1 MPNTEIELNPVDF
14 ITVGTVGPKGR
25 RQFNLQAGQNS
36 QIITLTLEKEQARR
50 LAEAIRD
57 MLDELENQG
66 HGSEEPI
73 FDSKKWDMSLRDPIE
88 PQFRVSQMG
97 LGFDELQDKIILV
110 AQELIISDDDDD
122 LSIGNLGGDDDEDD
136 MDSAKPSVVRFW
148 GTKEQYRILSEHTFS
163 VIDQGRADP
172 KQNGHVIYYWT

>member
-25 RQFNLQAGQNS
+25 RQFNLQGGQNS

-57 MLDELENQG
+57 MLEELENQG

-73 FDSKKWDMSLRDPIE
+73 FNIKKWDMTLRDPIE

-110 AQELIISDDDDD
+110 AQELVVSE
-122 LSIGNLGGDDDEDD
+122 DDEEILDD
-136 MDSAKPSVVRFW
+136 IDDIDGIKPSVVRFW
-148 GTKEQYRILSEHTFS
+148 GTKEQYRVLSEHTFS
-163 VIDQGRADP
+163 IIDQGRADP

>member
-25 RQFNLQAGQNS
+25 RQFNLQGGQNS

-57 MLDELENQG
+57 MLEELENQG

-73 FDSKKWDMSLRDPIE
+73 FNIKKWDMTLRDPIE

-110 AQELIISDDDDD
+110 AQELVIS
-122 LSIGNLGGDDDEDD
+122 EDD
-136 MDSAKPSVVRFW
+136 GEILDDIDDIDGIKPSVVRFW
-148 GTKEQYRILSEHTFS
+148 GTKEQYRVLSEHTFS
-163 VIDQGRADP
+163 IIDQGRADP

>member
-1 MPNTEIELNPVDF
+1 MSNTEIELNPIDF

-25 RQFNLQAGQNS
+25 RQFNLQAGQNT

-73 FDSKKWDMSLRDPIE
+73 FNIKKWDMTLRDPIE

-110 AQELIISDDDDD
+110 AQELVVSEDDEEILGIID
-122 LSIGNLGGDDDEDD
+122 GDDDIDGI
-136 MDSAKPSVVRFW
+136 KPSVVRFW
-148 GTKEQYRILSEHTFS
+148 GTKAQYRVLSEHTFS

>member
-25 RQFNLQAGQNS
+25 RQFNLQAGQNT

-57 MLDELENQG
+57 MLEELDNQG

-73 FDSKKWDMSLRDPIE
+73 FNRGKWDMSLRDPIE

-110 AQELIISDDDDD
+110 AQELVVS
-122 LSIGNLGGDDDEDD
+122 DDEDEAIGTID
-136 MDSAKPSVVRFW
+136 GIDEEDVKPSVVRFW
-148 GTKEQYRILSEHTFS
+148 GTKEQYRVLSEHTFS
-163 VIDQGRADP
+163 VVDQGRADP